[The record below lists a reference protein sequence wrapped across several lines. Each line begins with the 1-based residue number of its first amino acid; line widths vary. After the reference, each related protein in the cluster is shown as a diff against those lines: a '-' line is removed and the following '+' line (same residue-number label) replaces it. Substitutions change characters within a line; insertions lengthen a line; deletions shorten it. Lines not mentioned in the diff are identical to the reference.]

1 MVVFQA
7 LTWESRDTDDEHM
20 ISIFGKT
27 EDGKSVCLT
36 TAFTP
41 YFFVKLPENINTP
54 KIRRIYE
61 IIDQQCKDSLVA
73 YTVVKSK
80 DVWGFQNNQEFPFMK
95 ISFKHLQARRLV
107 DSFLRK
113 PLDRTPEL
121 FDIFGVRNVKVYE
134 SNLDPVLRLMHRT
147 GIQSTGWL
155 DTGDKCIRSHLAN
168 VDMDLF
174 SNDWTTLKPVAR
186 DDIAPFVVASVDI
199 ECYSKSRKFPDANN
213 TDDVCFQ
220 IAISLC
226 KFGSDEPYDKTCL
239 CYKKTDSNLEGCNIL
254 SYPTEKEML
263 EAFQKYLHQKDV
275 DIITGWNIFGFD
287 MEYIYKRAQ
296 INRCHYDFFN
306 LGKLKDTESELTIKK
321 LSSSALGDNL
331 LKLLPMSGRFIFDL
345 FHEIKKGYKLDSYK
359 LDNVSKL
366 YLGDQKIDM
375 TPKEM
380 FFRYEEEDPVKLR
393 EVAEYCIKDTL
404 LPHRL
409 MKKLCTLLNLVEM
422 AKATWV
428 PVPFLV
434 ERGQQIK
441 VFSQLTKKARELGF
455 MVPTIRYG
463 AIPEEPYEGATVL
476 EAQKGA
482 YYTPITALDF
492 ESLYPS
498 IMMAHN
504 LCYSSYVMDEKRY
517 GNVPGITYET
527 FKIADRTYK
536 FAQDVP
542 SLLPAILLELKQFRK
557 QAKKDMAAATGF
569 MKEVYNGKQLAY
581 KISMNSVYGF
591 TGAGKGILPCVPIAS
606 TTTSKGRAMIEETK
620 NYVEKHFPGS
630 KVRYGDSVTP
640 DTPLLI
646 RQNGEVKTTRI
657 DSLVDVYELRDDGK
671 EIAEIDAEVWTE
683 SGFTPIQQIVRH
695 KTTKNIHRVLTHT
708 GVVDVTEDHSLLLK
722 NKEMIKPSEVCLGT
736 ELLHGNSVEA
746 FGESDTS
753 VTPEEAKV
761 MGFFFGDGSCGH
773 YDGKYTWALNNSNMK
788 YLEEM
793 KSLCPFETRVYD
805 TIESSGVYKLNA
817 VGDVKSIST
826 KYRSLF
832 YNQHKEKVVPPCI
845 LGAPLSVVK
854 SFWEGYYMAD
864 GDKDVHGYTR
874 MDIKGKEGSMGM
886 YIIGRRLGYNV
897 SVNTRSDK
905 PDVFRQTWTTS
916 SQRKNPI
923 AIKKLELVGETNGY
937 VYDLTTGS
945 HHFHVGPGE
954 LVVHNTDSVMVE
966 FDVGDRK
973 GEEAIAYSWEV
984 GERAAE
990 ECSALFKKPN
1000 NLELEKVYWPYFL
1013 YSKKRYAAKLWTKG
1027 KDDKM
1032 HMDYIDVKGLQLVRR
1047 DNTPHVREVCK
1058 ELLDVVLTSSDPGPP
1073 KELAKERA
1081 IELLSGDV
1089 PNEKLVLSQSLAD
1102 TYKVAGKNVSVT
1114 SSESVNINQSHV
1126 QVVTKMRQR
1135 KPGSEPQSGDRV
1147 PYLLTKTEN
1156 AKAKAYEKAEDPKY
1170 VEEHGVPV
1178 DYHYYFLNKFL
1189 NPVCDLLDP
1198 LYENVKEE
1206 IFGEII
1212 NQHKPPKP
1220 KREPALSTMKK
1231 DDLIAECKRRGLEET
1246 GTLVVLRARLKEA
1259 RQGSVED
1266 IFKNYELKQSKD
1278 ESSREDYADS

>member
-7 LTWESRDTDDEHM
+7 LTWEARDGEDEHL

-41 YFFVKLPENINTP
+41 YFFIKLPAGIDSQ
-54 KIRRIYE
+54 KVQRIYN
-61 IIDQQCKDSLVA
+61 ILTDKCRDSLVA
-73 YTVVKSK
+73 YSLMKSK
-80 DVWGFQNNQEFPFMK
+80 DVWGFQNNEEFAFMK
-95 ISFKHLQARRLV
+95 INFKDLQARRLV
-107 DSFLRK
+107 DSFLRR

-121 FDIFGVRNVKVYE
+121 FELFGVRNVKVYE

-155 DTGDKCIRSHLAN
+155 DSGEKCVRSHLAN
-168 VDMDLF
+168 VDIDLF
-174 SNDWTTLKPVAR
+174 CNDWTTLKPVAR

-199 ECYSKSRKFPDANN
+199 ECNSSTGKFPDANIPG
-213 TDDVCFQ
+213 DACFQ

-239 CYKKTDSNLEGCNIL
+239 CYKQTDPNLEGCDIR
-254 SYPTEKEML
+254 SYATEREML
-263 EAFQKYLHQKDV
+263 EAFQKYLHKKDV

-296 INRCHYDFFN
+296 INRCHYDFYN
-306 LGKLKDTESELTIKK
+306 LGKLKDTDSELVIKK

-345 FHEIKKGYKLDSYK
+345 FHEVKKGYKLDSYK
-359 LDNVSKL
+359 LDSVSKL

-375 TPKEM
+375 APKEM
-380 FFRYEEEDPVKLR
+380 FARYKEGDPVKLR

-463 AIPEEPYEGATVL
+463 ALPEEPYEGATVL

-492 ESLYPS
+492 EALYPS

-504 LCYSSYVMDEKRY
+504 LCYSSYVMDERKY
-517 GNVPGITYET
+517 GNVPGIEYET
-527 FKIADRTYK
+527 FNIGDRTYK
-536 FAQDVP
+536 FAQGVP

-557 QAKKDMAAATGF
+557 QAKRDMAAATGF

-606 TTTSKGRAMIEETK
+606 TTTSKGRSMIEETK
-620 NYVEKHFPGS
+620 NYVEKNFPGA
-630 KVRYGDSVTP
+630 KVRYGD
-640 DTPLLI
+640 
-646 RQNGEVKTTRI
+646 
-657 DSLVDVYELRDDGK
+657 
-671 EIAEIDAEVWTE
+671 
-683 SGFTPIQQIVRH
+683 
-695 KTTKNIHRVLTHT
+695 
-708 GVVDVTEDHSLLLK
+708 
-722 NKEMIKPSEVCLGT
+722 
-736 ELLHGNSVEA
+736 
-746 FGESDTS
+746 
-753 VTPEEAKV
+753 
-761 MGFFFGDGSCGH
+761 
-773 YDGKYTWALNNSNMK
+773 
-788 YLEEM
+788 
-793 KSLCPFETRVYD
+793 
-805 TIESSGVYKLNA
+805 
-817 VGDVKSIST
+817 
-826 KYRSLF
+826 
-832 YNQHKEKVVPPCI
+832 
-845 LGAPLSVVK
+845 
-854 SFWEGYYMAD
+854 
-864 GDKDVHGYTR
+864 
-874 MDIKGKEGSMGM
+874 
-886 YIIGRRLGYNV
+886 
-897 SVNTRSDK
+897 
-905 PDVFRQTWTTS
+905 
-916 SQRKNPI
+916 
-923 AIKKLELVGETNGY
+923 
-937 VYDLTTGS
+937 
-945 HHFHVGPGE
+945 
-954 LVVHNTDSVMVE
+954 TDSVMVE

-973 GEEAIAYSWEV
+973 GEDAIAYSWEV

-1047 DNTPHVREVCK
+1047 DNTPHVREVSK
-1058 ELLDVVLTSSDPGPP
+1058 ELLDVILTSSDPGPP

-1089 PNEKLVLSQSLAD
+1089 PNQKLILSQGLSD
-1102 TYKVAGKNVSVT
+1102 SYKVGGKSVSVT
-1114 SSESVNINQSHV
+1114 SPESVNINQSHV

-1135 KPGSEPQSGDRV
+1135 RPGSEPQSGDRV
-1147 PYLLTKTEN
+1147 PYLLTRTEDP
-1156 AKAKAYEKAEDPKY
+1156 KAKAFEKAEDPKY
-1170 VEEHGVPV
+1170 VEENAVPV

-1212 NQHKPPKP
+1212 NQHKPVKPPKLP
-1220 KREPALSTMKK
+1220 SLSGMKK
-1231 DDLIAECKRRGLEET
+1231 DELITECKRLGLDET
-1246 GTLVVLRARLKEA
+1246 GTLPILRARLKEV
-1259 RQGSVED
+1259 RMKKEESVED
-1266 IFKNYELKQSKD
+1266 LFKNYELTQSKD
-1278 ESSREDYADS
+1278 EHV

>member
-7 LTWESRDTDDEHM
+7 LTWEARDGEDEHL

-27 EDGKSVCLT
+27 EDGKSVCVT

-41 YFFVKLPENINTP
+41 YFFIKLPSGVDSQ
-54 KIRRIYE
+54 KVQRIYD
-61 IIDQQCKDSLVA
+61 ILGNQCKDSLVA
-73 YTVVKSK
+73 YSLMKSK
-80 DVWGFQNNQEFPFMK
+80 DVWGFQNNEEFAYMK
-95 ISFKHLQARRLV
+95 INFKDLQARRLV
-107 DSFLRK
+107 DSFLRR
-113 PLDRTPEL
+113 PLDRSPEL
-121 FDIFGVRNVKVYE
+121 YEIFGVRNVKVYE

-155 DTGDKCIRSHLAN
+155 DTGERCVRSHIAN
-168 VDMDLF
+168 VDIDLF
-174 SNDWTTLKPVAR
+174 CNDWTTLKPVAR

-199 ECYSKSRKFPDANN
+199 ECNSSTGKFPDANILG
-213 TDDVCFQ
+213 DACFQ

-239 CYKKTDSNLEGCNIL
+239 CYKQTDSNLEGCDIR
-254 SYPTEKEML
+254 SYATEKEML
-263 EAFQKYLHQKDV
+263 EAFQKYLHSKDI

-296 INRCHYDFFN
+296 INKCNYDFYN
-306 LGKLKDTESELTIKK
+306 LGKLKDIDSQLVIKK
-321 LSSSALGDNL
+321 LSSSALGDNF

-345 FHEIKKGYKLDSYK
+345 FHEVKKGYKLDSYK
-359 LDNVSKL
+359 LDSVSKL

-375 TPKEM
+375 APKEM
-380 FFRYEEEDPVKLR
+380 FARYREEDPVKLR

-409 MKKLCTLLNLVEM
+409 MKKLCILLNLVEM

-463 AIPEEPYEGATVL
+463 SLPEEPYEGATVL

-492 ESLYPS
+492 EALYPS

-504 LCYSSYVMDEKRY
+504 LCYSSYVMDERKY
-517 GNVPGITYET
+517 GNIPGIEYET
-527 FKIADRTYK
+527 FNIGDRTYK

-542 SLLPAILLELKQFRK
+542 SLLPAILSELKQFRK
-557 QAKKDMAAATGF
+557 QAKRDMAAATGF

-606 TTTSKGRAMIEETK
+606 TTTSKGRSMIEETK
-620 NYVEKHFPGS
+620 NYVEKNFPGAY
-630 KVRYGDSVTP
+630 VRYGD
-640 DTPLLI
+640 
-646 RQNGEVKTTRI
+646 
-657 DSLVDVYELRDDGK
+657 
-671 EIAEIDAEVWTE
+671 
-683 SGFTPIQQIVRH
+683 
-695 KTTKNIHRVLTHT
+695 
-708 GVVDVTEDHSLLLK
+708 
-722 NKEMIKPSEVCLGT
+722 
-736 ELLHGNSVEA
+736 
-746 FGESDTS
+746 
-753 VTPEEAKV
+753 
-761 MGFFFGDGSCGH
+761 
-773 YDGKYTWALNNSNMK
+773 
-788 YLEEM
+788 
-793 KSLCPFETRVYD
+793 
-805 TIESSGVYKLNA
+805 
-817 VGDVKSIST
+817 
-826 KYRSLF
+826 
-832 YNQHKEKVVPPCI
+832 
-845 LGAPLSVVK
+845 
-854 SFWEGYYMAD
+854 
-864 GDKDVHGYTR
+864 
-874 MDIKGKEGSMGM
+874 
-886 YIIGRRLGYNV
+886 
-897 SVNTRSDK
+897 
-905 PDVFRQTWTTS
+905 
-916 SQRKNPI
+916 
-923 AIKKLELVGETNGY
+923 
-937 VYDLTTGS
+937 
-945 HHFHVGPGE
+945 
-954 LVVHNTDSVMVE
+954 TDSVMIE
-966 FDVGDRK
+966 FDVGDRT

-1000 NLELEKVYWPYFL
+1000 NLELEKVYCPYFL

-1027 KDDKM
+1027 KDENM

-1047 DNTPHVREVCK
+1047 DNTPHVREVSK
-1058 ELLDVVLTSSDPGPP
+1058 EFLDVILTSSDPGPP

-1089 PNEKLVLSQSLAD
+1089 PNQKLILSQGLSD
-1102 TYKVAGKNVSVT
+1102 SYKVGGKSVSVT

-1147 PYLLTKTEN
+1147 PYLLTKTGDP
-1156 AKAKAYEKAEDPKY
+1156 KAKAFEKSEDPKY
-1170 VEEHGVPV
+1170 VEENGIPV

-1212 NQHKPPKP
+1212 NQHKPVKPPKLP
-1220 KREPALSTMKK
+1220 SLSGMKK
-1231 DDLIAECKRRGLEET
+1231 EQLISECKHLGLEDT
-1246 GTLVVLRARLKEA
+1246 GTLAILRARLKEA
-1259 RQGSVED
+1259 RTKEDSVED
-1266 IFKNYELKQSKD
+1266 LFKNYNPVEVRN
-1278 ESSREDYADS
+1278 ESV

>member
-1 MVVFQA
+1 MVAFQA

-27 EDGKSVCLT
+27 EEGKSVCLT

-41 YFFVKLPENINTP
+41 YFFIKLPPNIDTA
-54 KIRRIYE
+54 KIQRIYNILDE
-61 IIDQQCKDSLVA
+61 QCKDSLVG
-73 YTVVKSK
+73 YSVTKSK
-80 DVWGFQNNQEFPFMK
+80 DVWGFQNNEEFPFMK
-95 ISFKHLQARRLV
+95 INFKNLQARRLT
-107 DSFLRK
+107 DSFLRR

-121 FDIFGVRNVKVYE
+121 FNIFGVRNVKVYE

-155 DTGDKCIRSHLAN
+155 ETGDKCIRSHLAN

-174 SNDWTTLKPVAR
+174 CNDWTTLKPVAR
-186 DDIAPFVVASVDI
+186 DDVAPFVVASVDI
-199 ECYSKSRKFPDANN
+199 ECNSSTGKFPDANIPG
-213 TDDVCFQ
+213 DACFQ

-239 CYKKTDSNLEGCNIL
+239 CYKQTDPNLEGSNIL
-254 SYPTEKEML
+254 SFSTEKEML
-263 EAFQKYLHQKDV
+263 EAFHKYLHKRDV
-275 DIITGWNIFGFD
+275 DVITGWNIFGFD

-296 INRCHYDFFN
+296 INGCHYSFFN
-306 LGKLKDTESELTIKK
+306 LGKLKDTESELVIKK

-331 LKLLPMSGRFIFDL
+331 LKLLPMSGRFIFDM

-375 TPKEM
+375 APKEM
-380 FFRYEEEDPVKLR
+380 FARYREEDPVKLR

-404 LPHRL
+404 LPHKL

-428 PVPFLV
+428 PANFLV

-492 ESLYPS
+492 EALYPS

-504 LCYSSYVMDEKRY
+504 LCYSSYVMDEKKY

-527 FKIADRTYK
+527 FRVADRTYK

-557 QAKKDMAAATGF
+557 QAKRDMANAIGF

-606 TTTSKGRAMIEETK
+606 TTTCKGRSMIEETK
-620 NYVEKHFPGS
+620 NYVEANFPGA
-630 KVRYGDSVTP
+630 KVRYGD
-640 DTPLLI
+640 
-646 RQNGEVKTTRI
+646 
-657 DSLVDVYELRDDGK
+657 
-671 EIAEIDAEVWTE
+671 
-683 SGFTPIQQIVRH
+683 
-695 KTTKNIHRVLTHT
+695 
-708 GVVDVTEDHSLLLK
+708 
-722 NKEMIKPSEVCLGT
+722 
-736 ELLHGNSVEA
+736 
-746 FGESDTS
+746 
-753 VTPEEAKV
+753 
-761 MGFFFGDGSCGH
+761 
-773 YDGKYTWALNNSNMK
+773 
-788 YLEEM
+788 
-793 KSLCPFETRVYD
+793 
-805 TIESSGVYKLNA
+805 
-817 VGDVKSIST
+817 
-826 KYRSLF
+826 
-832 YNQHKEKVVPPCI
+832 
-845 LGAPLSVVK
+845 
-854 SFWEGYYMAD
+854 
-864 GDKDVHGYTR
+864 
-874 MDIKGKEGSMGM
+874 
-886 YIIGRRLGYNV
+886 
-897 SVNTRSDK
+897 
-905 PDVFRQTWTTS
+905 
-916 SQRKNPI
+916 
-923 AIKKLELVGETNGY
+923 
-937 VYDLTTGS
+937 
-945 HHFHVGPGE
+945 
-954 LVVHNTDSVMVE
+954 TDSVMVE

-973 GEEAIAYSWEV
+973 GEDAVAYSWEV

-1032 HMDYIDVKGLQLVRR
+1032 HMDYIDIKGLQVVRR

-1073 KELAKERA
+1073 KDLAKERA

-1089 PNEKLVLSQSLAD
+1089 PNDKLILSQGLSD
-1102 TYKVAGKNVSVT
+1102 TYKVGGKNVSVT
-1114 SSESVNINQSHV
+1114 SPESININQSHV
-1126 QVVTKMRQR
+1126 QVVTKMRER

-1147 PYLLTKTEN
+1147 PYLLTKTEDP
-1156 AKAKAYEKAEDPKY
+1156 KAKAYEKAEDPKY
-1170 VEEHGVPV
+1170 VEEHGIPV

-1189 NPVCDLLDP
+1189 NPICDLLDP
-1198 LYENVKEE
+1198 LYENVKDE

-1212 NQHKPPKP
+1212 NQHKPVKPPKLP
-1220 KREPALSTMKK
+1220 SLSGMKK
-1231 DDLIAECKRRGLEET
+1231 DELIAECKRLGLEEV
-1246 GTLVVLRARLKEA
+1246 GTLPILRRRLKDA
-1259 RQGSVED
+1259 RMKKEESVED
-1266 IFKNYELKQSKD
+1266 LFKNYELTQSKN
-1278 ESSREDYADS
+1278 EPQ